1 MAGFDSAT
9 SFSYST
15 GTMHA
20 YDVLASVGQ
29 LIQPLTSSTEEVET
43 ASSAVERALNDR
55 QDVSMV
61 ERLYMTAM
69 SAFWRHGQYST

>member
-15 GTMHA
+15 GTMNA
-20 YDVLASVGQ
+20 YDVLTSVGQ
-29 LIQPLTSSTEEVET
+29 LIQPLTASTEEVET

-61 ERLYMTAM
+61 ERLYMTTM
-69 SAFWRHGQYST
+69 SAFWRYGQYSA